1 MVRLQKLFWLNITTI
16 VAFVLYAI
24 GIYIQ
29 VAFQGITWGNVAVN
43 LALHVLGNE
52 LGTAT
57 VVAVGAFVMTLLYRL
72 PKLHVAD
79 VFLCWFWILSL
90 YQCAANS
97 FLQFASLPDEP
108 VNQFFK
114 ILFPAAWYP
123 VKEIAFIVASIGLT
137 ILWACKVV
145 KRQFQRHEVFLIVV
159 LSSVMIVTTALSQV
173 MFLNP

>member
-1 MVRLQKLFWLNITTI
+1 VPPQKLFWLNIITI
-16 VAFVLYAI
+16 GSFILYAA

-29 VAFQGITWGNVAVN
+29 VAFQGITWGNIAVN
-43 LALHVLGNE
+43 LALQVLGNE
-52 LGTAT
+52 LGTVV
-57 VVAVGAFVMTLLYRL
+57 VVAVGAFILILLYLL
-72 PKLHVAD
+72 PKLHVVD

-97 FLQFASLPDEP
+97 FLQFCGLPDEP

-123 VKEIAFIVASIGLT
+123 VKEIVFIIASIGLT
-137 ILWACKVV
+137 VLWVREV
-145 KRQFQRHEVFLIVV
+145 MKRKFQRYEIFLILL

-173 MFLNP
+173 MFLNA